1 MEIEA
6 PTSQRSGADTLARRS
21 ATAAVGIPIVAAGVW
36 LGGPFLL
43 FLAGAATFLGIWEL
57 RRLTLSYGRILWPA
71 SVIGSGVILL
81 AAATNDASLIRIGL
95 VVIGGGFVGA
105 ALFAY
110 RTGRWD
116 GARSWTVTVAASIYP
131 GALLA
136 SGVALRAQPQG
147 LEWLSYAIFATFA
160 SDTGAYGFGKL
171 LGRHRL
177 APSISPGKTW
187 EGAIGALA
195 VTAVASAALAT
206 VLELDS
212 VPIFN
217 ALALGVGLSI
227 AGQLGDLGQS
237 WLKRRA
243 GVKESGGLLPGHGG
257 ILDRLDSMVLIL
269 PMVYYYVVI

>member
-6 PTSQRSGADTLARRS
+6 ASSQRRPSDTLVRRVM
-21 ATAAVGIPIVAAGVW
+21 TAVVGIPVVAAGVA
-36 LGGPFLL
+36 LGGPALL
-43 FLAGAATFLGIWEL
+43 FLASAATFLGIWEL
-57 RRLTLSYGRILWPA
+57 RRLTAWYGRILWPA
-71 SVIGSGVILL
+71 SVIGSGVILYS
-81 AAATNDASLIRIGL
+81 AATSDASPIRIGL

-110 RTGRWD
+110 RTGTWD
-116 GARSWTVTVAASIYP
+116 GARSWTVTAAAAIYP
-131 GALLA
+131 GTLLA

-147 LEWLSYAIFATFA
+147 LEWLSYAIIVTFA

-195 VTAVASAALAT
+195 VTAIASAALAT
-206 VLELDS
+206 LLELDDL
-212 VPIFN
+212 PILN

-227 AGQLGDLGQS
+227 AGQLGDLAQS

-269 PMVYYYVVI
+269 PIVYYYVVI

>member
-1 MEIEA
+1 MEVDA
-6 PTSQRSGADTLARRS
+6 AASQRPPSDSLARRLI
-21 ATAAVGIPIVAAGVW
+21 TAVVGIPVVAAGVA
-36 LGGPFLL
+36 LGGPALL
-43 FLAGAATFLGIWEL
+43 FLTSVAAFLGIWEL
-57 RRLTLSYGRILWPA
+57 RRLALWYGRILWPA

-81 AAATNDASLIRIGL
+81 AAATNDASPILIGL
-95 VVIGGGFVGA
+95 VVIGGGFAGA

-110 RTGRWD
+110 RTGTWD
-116 GARSWTVTVAASIYP
+116 GARSWTVTVAAAIYP

-136 SGVALRAQPQG
+136 SGVALRMQPQG
-147 LEWLSYAIFATFA
+147 LEWLSYAIIVTFA

-195 VTAVASAALAT
+195 VTAVVSAGLAT
-206 VLELDS
+206 FWELDS
-212 VPIFN
+212 LPILN

-243 GVKESGGLLPGHGG
+243 DVKESGGLLPGHGG

-269 PMVYYYVVI
+269 PIVYYYVVI